1 MAERKNKNSL
11 GPWWH
16 PWDTELINLGTAL
29 PLDGLWYKIINLLIV
44 WSCWVEF
51 AAAKVKKAN
60 CVIRYRHL
68 RRNSGAL
75 SPSWWLI
82 RREILPWVKLYTPC
96 KHTCTLTGAHTRT
109 LVNIGQKN
117 GSNYLNI
124 VTRRTSLG
132 LKPKVQGP
140 SFVQIRDMK
149 HHQVGLGENK
159 PIKLWHLLVS
169 CPWA

>member
-11 GPWWH
+11 DPWWH
-16 PWDTELINLGTAL
+16 LWAMELINLGTAL
-29 PLDGLWYKIINLLIV
+29 PLDGMWYKIINLIV

-51 AAAKVKKAN
+51 AAAKVKKQTVWLDIDISGGTVVL
-60 CVIRYRHL
+60 CL
-68 RRNSGAL
+68 RCGDWSEEKSYPGSSFMPPVNTHAHSRCSYTHSGQQQL
-75 SPSWWLI
+75 
-82 RREILPWVKLYTPC
+82 
-96 KHTCTLTGAHTRT
+96 
-109 LVNIGQKN
+109 KN

-132 LKPKVQGP
+132 LKSKVQGP
-140 SFVQIRDMK
+140 SFVQIRDIK